1 MTFSLNEYLLA
12 HRDVDS
18 LRVQQDYEYPR
29 VPRIKCVDG
38 FTISVQASHGAYCS
52 PRLNIAEWTAVECGF
67 PSAEPEFIMDYCED
81 SDDPTGTVYGYVPI
95 GLVEKLI
102 EFHGGFLEAD
112 VSNQREG
119 GSMTREINVEST
131 AEVIDQMAAVAKI
144 CHGSL
149 STSLVRCV
157 RRMT

>member
-1 MTFSLNEYLLA
+1 MKFNLNDYLMS
-12 HRDVDS
+12 HRDAD
-18 LRVQQDYEYPR
+18 DYKVLNDYHYPC
-29 VPRIKCVDG
+29 VPRIKCKDG

-102 EFHGGFLEAD
+102 ELHGGFECAD

-119 GSMTREINVEST
+119 AT
-131 AEVIDQMAAVAKI
+131 K
-144 CHGSL
+144 
-149 STSLVRCV
+149 
-157 RRMT
+157 